1 MVLHLIGVDSAGH
14 TFHSL
19 HGEIERK
26 LKDTEKIIEQIV
38 EKMDDQTTL
47 LIFGDHGMTPDG
59 NHGGLTELEMRSALF
74 AYQKTPFPMYKHY
87 NKPALN
93 GSFLDMDK
101 ALKQLDITPIV
112 SSLLKQPVPFSNM
125 GIIHPIFAPT

>member
-19 HGEIERK
+19 HSEIERK
-26 LKDTEKIIEQIV
+26 LKDTEQIIEQIV

-47 LIFGDHGMTPDG
+47 LVFGDHGMTVDG

-112 SSLLKQPVPFSNM
+112 SSLLK
-125 GIIHPIFAPT
+125 